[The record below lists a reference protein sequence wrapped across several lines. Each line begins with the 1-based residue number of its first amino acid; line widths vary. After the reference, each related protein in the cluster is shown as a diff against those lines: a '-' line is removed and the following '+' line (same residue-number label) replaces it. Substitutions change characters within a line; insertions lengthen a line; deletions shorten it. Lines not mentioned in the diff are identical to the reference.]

1 MLWRQWRQR
10 QPWLVR
16 VEVACVGGS
25 RHGSSDDGGG
35 HRWRRWRQMPP
46 TAAAAAFRVEKWRF
60 HGRFA
65 AARGGAH
72 DIAVHGGF
80 GCFGGG
86 F

>member
-1 MLWRQWRQR
+1 MLA
-10 QPWLVR
+10 VAATGVAAT
-16 VEVACVGGS
+16 VESTDGN
-25 RHGSSDDGGG
+25 GGG
-35 HRWRRWRQMPP
+35 HRRWRRMPP
-46 TAAAAAFRVEKWRF
+46 TAATAAFGVEKWRF

-65 AARGGAH
+65 AAYGGAH

>member
-1 MLWRQWRQR
+1 VLA
-10 QPWLVR
+10 VAAT
-16 VEVACVGGS
+16 VEATDG
-25 RHGSSDDGGG
+25 DGGG
-35 HRWRRWRQMPP
+35 QRRCWRMPP
-46 TAAAAAFRVEKWRF
+46 TTAAVAFGVEKWRF

>member
-1 MLWRQWRQR
+1 
-10 QPWLVR
+10 
-16 VEVACVGGS
+16 VACVGGG
-25 RHGSSDDGGG
+25 RHGSGGDGGG
-35 HRWRRWRQMPP
+35 HRQWLRRPP
-46 TAAAAAFRVEKWRF
+46 TAAASSFGVDKWRF

-72 DIAVHGGF
+72 DIAIHGGF